1 MKKLG
6 IALLSVASFFG
17 NAEPLEVDVKFYFNN
32 KLVKSEV
39 IQTEVGVQSI
49 ITANELLEIK
59 ITPEIESSK
68 VTFSGE
74 LNRYEDGTFNRYK
87 KTNVSTQLNETA
99 YIVVGREP
107 EEMYQIELVAKII

>member
-6 IALLSVASFFG
+6 IALLSVASFFV
-17 NAEPLEVDVKFYFNN
+17 NAESLEVDVKFYFNN

-39 IQTEVGVQSI
+39 IRTETGLQST

-59 ITPEIESSK
+59 ITPEIDSSK
-68 VTFSGE
+68 VSFSAK
-74 LNRYEDGTFNRYK
+74 LNRFENGVFNKYK
-87 KTNVSTQLNETA
+87 IANVSTTLNETA

-107 EEMYQIELVAKII
+107 EEMYKIELVAKKI